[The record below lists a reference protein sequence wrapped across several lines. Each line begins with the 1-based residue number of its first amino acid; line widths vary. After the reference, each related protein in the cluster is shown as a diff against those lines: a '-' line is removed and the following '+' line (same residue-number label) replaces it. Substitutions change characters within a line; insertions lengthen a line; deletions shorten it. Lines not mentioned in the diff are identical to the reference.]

1 MKTKYYQLTGEQA
14 LAELKSS
21 ANGLT
26 EAEVKARQEAY
37 NFTPKVHRSIQRL
50 DDRDLDGC
58 CPSCH
63 ACR

>member
-26 EAEVKARQEAY
+26 DAEVKARQEKY
-37 NFTPKVHRSIQRL
+37 GPNILELYFKSSSLNSKT
-50 DDRDLDGC
+50 
-58 CPSCH
+58 
-63 ACR
+63 